1 MLVSV
6 LILYF
11 FTKKLLQNEIE
22 EELYS
27 TEARVETI
35 LKSSNNTSFIS
46 PVIEVQLSE
55 KIYDSYLKD
64 TLIYDPSQNEMELF
78 RELSTYKK
86 IGTTTYK
93 ITIRAL
99 IIENENILI
108 AIVISYIMMLLSTFI
123 AFFYLQKK
131 KNKELWNPFFKNL
144 QQMKQFSLSS
154 ENEIKLVNSEIIE
167 FTELNKEILTLTK
180 KVQADYKNLK
190 QFTEDVSH
198 EMQTPLAIIQAK
210 IENFF
215 NGDQL
220 NEDQFKNLTSIQK
233 DILRLTQ
240 LNKKL
245 TLLSK
250 IDNNQFTTTEY
261 INITN
266 LLEEIIND
274 FKDLTSAKIIF
285 NKETNII
292 IKADAHLARILCTNL
307 ITNSIKY
314 GVKDKEIQILA
325 KKQSIL
331 VSNFGEKALQQ
342 SDKIFDRY
350 YREASKIR
358 STGLGLTIVKKI
370 CDLHGFQIQY
380 LFEDKHHIFKIDFN
394 SSENPN

>member
-198 EMQTPLAIIQAK
+198 EMQTPLSIIQAK

>member
-1 MLVSV
+1 MVFSV

-35 LKSSNNTSFIS
+35 LRTSNNTSFIS

-55 KIYDSYLKD
+55 KILDDYLKD

-78 RELSTYKK
+78 RELSTFQK
-86 IGTTTYK
+86 IGTANYK

-99 IIENENILI
+99 IVENENILI
-108 AIVISYIMMLLSTFI
+108 AIVISYIFMLFSTFI
-123 AFFYLQKK
+123 TFFYLNKK
-131 KNKELWNPFFKNL
+131 KNKEIWNPFFENL

-154 ENEIKLVNSEIIE
+154 ENSIKLVSSDILE

-180 KVQADYKNLK
+180 KVQTDYKNLK

-210 IENFF
+210 IENFI
-215 NGDQL
+215 NDDQL
-220 NEDQFKNLTSIQK
+220 KDNQFKNLTSIQK

-250 IDNNQFTTTEY
+250 IENNQFTTFDT
-261 INITN
+261 INITD
-266 LLEEIIND
+266 LLKEIIND
-274 FKDLTSAKIIF
+274 FKDLTSAKILF
-285 NKETNII
+285 NKENDIT

-307 ITNSIKY
+307 ITNAIKY
-314 GVKDKEIQILA
+314 GLDGKEIEILA
-325 KKQSIL
+325 KNQTIL
-331 VSNFGEKALQQ
+331 ISNFGENSLQE
-342 SDKIFDRY
+342 SNKIFERY

-370 CDLHGFQIQY
+370 CDLHGFHIQY

-394 SSENPN
+394 SAEEFY

>member
-1 MLVSV
+1 MVFSV

-35 LKSSNNTSFIS
+35 LRTSNNTSFIS

-55 KIYDSYLKD
+55 KILDDYLKD

-78 RELSTYKK
+78 RELSTFKK
-86 IGTTTYK
+86 IGTANYK

-99 IIENENILI
+99 IVENENILI
-108 AIVISYIMMLLSTFI
+108 AIVISYIFMLFSTFI
-123 AFFYLQKK
+123 TFFYLNKK
-131 KNKELWNPFFKNL
+131 KNKEIWNPFFENL

-154 ENEIKLVNSEIIE
+154 ENSIKLVSSNILE

-180 KVQADYKNLK
+180 KVQTDYKNLK

-210 IENFF
+210 IENFI
-215 NGDQL
+215 NDDQL
-220 NEDQFKNLTSIQK
+220 KDDQFKNLTSIQK

-250 IDNNQFTTTEY
+250 IENNQFTTFDT
-261 INITN
+261 INITD
-266 LLEEIIND
+266 LLKEIIND
-274 FKDLTSAKIIF
+274 FKDLTSAKILF
-285 NKETNII
+285 NKENDIT

-307 ITNSIKY
+307 ITNAIKY
-314 GVKDKEIQILA
+314 GLDSKEIEILA
-325 KKQSIL
+325 KNKTIL
-331 VSNFGEKALQQ
+331 ISNFGENSLQE
-342 SDKIFDRY
+342 SDKIFERY

-370 CDLHGFQIQY
+370 CDLHGFHIQY

-394 SSENPN
+394 SAEEFY